1 MPKKKIW
8 ASIQRIIALFTQKF
22 VTKLQNIWGW
32 DTGSGKILF
41 RIPVQG
47 SKGTESQ
54 IPDPD
59 PQNWPEVVSVLR
71 ALLQLEH
78 LLGLYAELAGAAH
91 QRPLHLLCE
100 AVQIGAQL
108 AQIFVKVGFD
118 EELAMA
124 HLRSSG
130 GN

>member
-1 MPKKKIW
+1 MG
-8 ASIQRIIALFTQKF
+8 L
-22 VTKLQNIWGW
+22 
-32 DTGSGKILF
+32 GSGIRKNH
-41 RIPVQG
+41 IPDPGPGV
-47 SKGTESQ
+47 KRHR

-59 PQNWPEVVSVLR
+59 PQHWPEVVSVLR

-78 LLGLYAELAGAAH
+78 LLRLYAELAGAAH

-100 AVQIGAQL
+100 AVQLGAQL

-124 HLRSSG
+124 HLA
-130 GN
+130 